1 MARYLN
7 FKPSGEI
14 AFMGQEQTTQ
24 LKIIGVAVLPD
35 FPIPQS
41 RINNNHTWDELV
53 LGVNGHKPQTLVEIT
68 EYFWNNIIPILA
80 DVRDVNIV
88 TPMDEAWYHFR
99 RRCLRSNTPDTL
111 KYAEGRI
118 EIFRSKVG
126 SIGQDT
132 KKQIRK
138 LAERFGVIVCAGWWP
153 SDLEGYHPSFRS
165 LLQKLSY
172 LRGRKGM
179 CFPLNLTRDDRASFD
194 LMVNEQQP
202 WYGELLPWIEM
213 IRSGEISKEK
223 VREYAHWFGHILS
236 GWDLPQK

>member
-1 MARYLN
+1 M
-7 FKPSGEI
+7 S
-14 AFMGQEQTTQ
+14 QEQTPW
-24 LKIIGVAVLPD
+24 LKIIGVAVLPA

-41 RINNNHTWDELV
+41 RIDDNHTWDELV
-53 LGVNGHKPQTLVEIT
+53 LGVNGLTGQTQVEIT
-68 EYFWNNIIPILA
+68 EYFWNNVIPILVG
-80 DVRDVNIV
+80 VRDVNIV
-88 TPMDEAWYHFR
+88 NPTDEAWFHFR
-99 RRCLRSNTPDTL
+99 RRYFPSDTPDTL

-132 KKQIRK
+132 KEQIRK

-153 SDLEGYHPSFRS
+153 SDLEEYHPSFRS

-172 LRGRKGM
+172 LRGGKSLY
-179 CFPLNLTRDDRASFD
+179 FPLNLTVFPDQVSFD

-213 IRSGEISKEK
+213 IRSGEIPEEMK
-223 VREYAHWFGHILS
+223 REYAHWFGHILS
-236 GWDLPQK
+236 GWDCPQK